1 MVAAAHS
8 AAIFT
13 AGVGFILHNDST
25 NEEGRNAMARPAS
38 GTNLSIAQLQRVL
51 NEKKSEIDKLY
62 RQRNDLQKR
71 IGMIDKQIE
80 RVGGGVNGMRGLGRG
95 MGGGPGSRPRNER
108 SLLDVIEGVLR
119 DNGKPMKVGD
129 IMEGVLATGY
139 RSGSANFRGIIN
151 QTLIKDKR
159 FGQVERGTYDLKGG
173 ASKKKAE

>member
-1 MVAAAHS
+1 
-8 AAIFT
+8 
-13 AGVGFILHNDST
+13 
-25 NEEGRNAMARPAS
+25 MARPAS

-51 NEKKSEIDKLY
+51 NEKKSELDKLF
-62 RQRNDLQKR
+62 RQRNELEKR
-71 IGMIDKQIE
+71 IGLIDRQIE
-80 RVGGGVNGMRGLGRG
+80 RVGGGVNGLR
-95 MGGGPGSRPRNER
+95 GGGPGSRPRNEH
-108 SLLDVIEGVLR
+108 SLLETIEGVLR
-119 DNGKPMKVGD
+119 AKGKPMKVAE